1 MSFSDKPYSE
11 KRDFIR
17 MTISAPLNAKLSP
30 EQGAFAG
37 QCIEGEC
44 RNLSG
49 GGMLV
54 VVSQDI
60 PIATELNAEVSSEHG
75 HNPTLKARVRVARN
89 ILLEDGK
96 HELGLETIELIS

>member
-1 MSFSDKPYSE
+1 MSFSDKAYSE

-17 MTISAPLNAKLSP
+17 MTISASLNAKLSA
-30 EQGAFAG
+30 EQGDIAG
-37 QCIEGEC
+37 QIIEGKC

-54 VVSQDI
+54 VVSQDL
-60 PIATELNAEVSSEHG
+60 PVNTELNAEVSSEHG

-89 ILLEDGK
+89 LPMDEGQF
-96 HELGLETIELIS
+96 ELGLEIIEVIP